1 MSEENRK
8 SINHRKRKLLF
19 GVLGWSLSIILVLGM
34 VRAVP
39 LKDVWSA
46 LRQVDPL
53 FFLLAMFFSSL
64 NLWLRGGR
72 WAKLFLPHY
81 KIAKKSASALVMVSL
96 AINAVLPGRIGEFV
110 RIGMAANKFKTGI
123 IFTTATVV
131 LERMLDAITLLAFLG
146 FSLFFLPKIEH
157 GQSVEMMGHIVRG
170 ETLSSLLTSLSV
182 ISILLASMLI
192 GLALPRFRGKLNGL
206 ASRVPII
213 SEGFK
218 KKCKQFLENFAS
230 GINTIKNPMALL
242 KVFSYSACIWF
253 ALVISNL
260 CISIG
265 MTGINLTL
273 LQAVVVTSISIAVS
287 SIPSA
292 PGAWGV
298 FEAGALLSMMLIDM
312 PFEHA
317 EGVAYVFVIH
327 LSQYLPVV
335 FWGLISVIKEHVTY
349 RSLKEI
355 K

>member
-1 MSEENRK
+1 MSEESR
-8 SINHRKRKLLF
+8 SFINQRKLKLIF
-19 GVLGWSLSIILVLGM
+19 AVLGWSLSVILVLGM
-34 VRAVP
+34 ARAVP
-39 LKDVWSA
+39 LKDVCLA
-46 LRQVDPL
+46 LLQVDPF

-72 WAKLFLPHY
+72 WAKLFLPHC
-81 KIAKKSASALVMVSL
+81 KVSKKSASALVIISL
-96 AINAVLPGRIGEFV
+96 AINAVLPGRIGELV
-110 RIGMAANKFKTGI
+110 RIGMAASKFKTGI

-146 FSLFFLPKIEH
+146 FSLFFLPKIEQ

-170 ETLSSLLTSLSV
+170 ETLTNLIESLSV
-182 ISILLASMLI
+182 ISILLASMFI
-192 GLALPRFRGKLNGL
+192 GLAQPIFKNKFNGFV
-206 ASRVPII
+206 SRVPII
-213 SEGFK
+213 SENFK
-218 KKCKQFLENFAS
+218 NKCQQFLENFAS
-230 GINTIKNPMALL
+230 GINAIKNPLALL
-242 KVFSYSACIWF
+242 ILFLYSTSIWF
-253 ALVISNL
+253 ALVITNL
-260 CISIG
+260 SISIG

-273 LQAVVVTSISIAVS
+273 LQAVVVTSISVAVS

-298 FEAGALLSMMLIDM
+298 FEAGALLSMILIDM
-312 PFEHA
+312 PFEYA

-335 FWGLISVIKEHVTY
+335 FWGFISVIKEHVTY